1 MKSREL
7 ILKYAIKRREAF
19 KNLNG
24 YLARIKKVVK
34 NIDPQAEI
42 YLFGSVAEGNY
53 ILSSDIDILIITD
66 KPREKIVTE
75 LWKNGIS
82 DPFEIHIYTVEYLD
96 LFKKRA
102 KLVKI

>member
-34 NIDPQAEI
+34 NIDP
-42 YLFGSVAEGNY
+42 
-53 ILSSDIDILIITD
+53 
-66 KPREKIVTE
+66 
-75 LWKNGIS
+75 
-82 DPFEIHIYTVEYLD
+82 
-96 LFKKRA
+96 
-102 KLVKI
+102 

>member
-7 ILKYAIKRREAF
+7 ILKYAAKRREVF
-19 KNLNG
+19 ENLNE
-24 YLARIKKVVK
+24 YLAKIKKVVK

-66 KPREKIVTE
+66 KPREKILTE
-75 LWKNGIS
+75 LWRNGIS
-82 DPFEIHIYTVEYLD
+82 DPFEIHIYAVEYLD

>member
-7 ILKYAIKRREAF
+7 ILKYATKRREVF

-24 YLARIKKVVK
+24 YLAKIKKVIK

-66 KPREKIVTE
+66 KPREKILTE
-75 LWKNGIS
+75 LWRNGIS
-82 DPFEIHIYTVEYLD
+82 DPFEIHIYTIEYLD
-96 LFKKRA
+96 IFKKRA

>member
-7 ILKYAIKRREAF
+7 ILKYAAKRREVF
-19 KNLNG
+19 ENLNE
-24 YLARIKKVVK
+24 YLAKIKKVVK

-66 KPREKIVTE
+66 KPREKILTE
-75 LWKNGIS
+75 LWRNGIS

>member
-7 ILKYAIKRREAF
+7 ILKYATKRREVF
-19 KNLNG
+19 KNLNE
-24 YLARIKKVVK
+24 YLAKIKKVIK

-66 KPREKIVTE
+66 KPREKILTE
-75 LWKNGIS
+75 LWRNGIS
-82 DPFEIHIYTVEYLD
+82 DPFEIHIYTIEYLD
-96 LFKKRA
+96 IFKKRA

>member
-7 ILKYAIKRREAF
+7 ILKYAIKRREVF

>member
-7 ILKYAIKRREAF
+7 ILKYAAKRREVF
-19 KNLNG
+19 KNLNE
-24 YLARIKKVVK
+24 YLAKIKKVVK
-34 NIDPQAEI
+34 NIDLQAEI
-42 YLFGSVAEGNY
+42 YLFGSIAEGNY

-66 KPREKIVTE
+66 KPREKILTE
-75 LWKNGIS
+75 LWRNGIS

-96 LFKKRA
+96 LFNKRA

>member
-1 MKSREL
+1 L
-7 ILKYAIKRREAF
+7 ILKYAVKRREVF
-19 KNLNG
+19 ENLSE
-24 YLARIKKVVK
+24 YLAKIKKVVK

>member
-7 ILKYAIKRREAF
+7 ILKYAAKRREVF
-19 KNLNG
+19 ENLNE
-24 YLARIKKVVK
+24 YLAKIKKVVK

-66 KPREKIVTE
+66 KPREKILTE
-75 LWKNGIS
+75 LWRNGIN
-82 DPFEIHIYTVEYLD
+82 DPFEIHIYTVEYLE

>member
-7 ILKYAIKRREAF
+7 ILKYAAKRREVF
-19 KNLNG
+19 ENLNE
-24 YLARIKKVVK
+24 YLAKIKKVVK

-53 ILSSDIDILIITD
+53 ILSSDIDILIIAD
-66 KPREKIVTE
+66 KSREKILTE
-75 LWKNGIS
+75 LWRNGIS
-82 DPFEIHIYTVEYLD
+82 DPFEIHIYTAEYLD